1 MKEKMYKYAP
11 VLLLSGGLGLWLI
24 TFLIA
29 RYDNYKQGLAWISL
43 LVIQMVICATCGI
56 LIKELHQQVH
66 TDTLTGLRN
75 RRYFCEKL
83 PELTS
88 KAPISLI
95 LMDIDNFKSVND
107 TYGHMA
113 GDQVLQQFA
122 GILQSNTR
130 KNDIIARLGGEEFA
144 VILPQTDVKEAFK
157 IANRI
162 RTAVEN
168 HLFSYEN
175 ITCKITV
182 SVGIASVKEC
192 TNVSIDQFLKI
203 TE

>member
-1 MKEKMYKYAP
+1 M
-11 VLLLSGGLGLWLI
+11 WLI

-192 TNVSIDQFLKI
+192 TNISIDQFLKI
-203 TE
+203 TDEALYKAKEKKNFIVTVAEG

>member
-1 MKEKMYKYAP
+1 M
-11 VLLLSGGLGLWLI
+11 WLI
-24 TFLIA
+24 TFSIDRHYNRNQDLV
-29 RYDNYKQGLAWISL
+29 WIPF
-43 LVIQMVICATCGI
+43 VIIQVVISTICGI
-56 LIKELHQQVH
+56 LIKKLHQQVY
-66 TDTLTGLRN
+66 TDVLTGLRN
-75 RRYFCEKL
+75 RRYFCAKL

-88 KAPISLI
+88 KAPVSLI
-95 LMDIDNFKSVND
+95 LMDIDNFKSIND
-107 TYGHMA
+107 TYGHIA

-130 KNDIIARLGGEEFA
+130 KTDIIARIGGEEFA
-144 VILPQTDVKEAFK
+144 IILPQTDVKKAFK

-182 SVGIASVKEC
+182 SVGIASIKKGTSV
-192 TNVSIDQFLKI
+192 DQFLKI
-203 TE
+203 TDEALYKAKEKKNFIVMVAEG